1 MARVNYI
8 QLKYNDVKAQED
20 YDNLFYELDSDA
32 KEEST
37 QQDFCKPL
45 QHSDFPNQLS
55 NPNSEKLE
63 DMSHLE
69 GTEGPKQPLGTET
82 TQPPDFSFSD
92 ATSHKI
98 ITFPKPPSST
108 LTKDLFLIPKILLN
122 WNTQRHLA

>member
-1 MARVNYI
+1 MVRVNYI
-8 QLKYNDVKAQED
+8 QLEDDDVRAQED
-20 YDNLFYELDSDA
+20 YNNLFHELDSDT
-32 KEEST
+32 EGEST

-55 NPNSEKLE
+55 NPDSEKLE

-69 GTEGPKQPLGTET
+69 GTEGPKQPLGTEA
-82 TQPPDFSFSD
+82 TQPPDFSLSD

-108 LTKDLFLIPKILLN
+108 
-122 WNTQRHLA
+122 